1 MDVSE
6 SFKNVE
12 NSLRDFIS
20 TLLTEEKGEDWIMS
34 SGVSQERIIQWKER
48 REIERKKQKFGTSE
62 SRLFYYS
69 DFYDLT
75 NIIDKSWNNKI
86 KDALGEKKVVMVFLK
101 ILEDFRNPDAHRREL
116 LPHQKHLI
124 LGISGEIRNRIVLYW
139 SKNET
144 GEDYFPRIESVRDN
158 LGNIWTPGCGVIN
171 TGQILRPDD
180 ELTFVITAS
189 DPFGE
194 DLEYSIYG
202 KTDWLKS
209 NSFKITIDDSN
220 ISKETAFLPSVR
232 SKREYHAETDRDDTV
247 LFTYTVLPRK

>member
-101 ILEDFRNPDAHRREL
+101 IRR
-116 LPHQKHLI
+116 
-124 LGISGEIRNRIVLYW
+124 G
-139 SKNET
+139 
-144 GEDYFPRIESVRDN
+144 DYFPRRI
-158 LGNIWTPGCGVIN
+158 
-171 TGQILRPDD
+171 
-180 ELTFVITAS
+180 F
-189 DPFGE
+189 
-194 DLEYSIYG
+194 
-202 KTDWLKS
+202 
-209 NSFKITIDDSN
+209 
-220 ISKETAFLPSVR
+220 
-232 SKREYHAETDRDDTV
+232 
-247 LFTYTVLPRK
+247 